1 MNWLTTI
8 NELGDSF
15 TPQQAMGFFQGVMLL
30 GLVFSLVFGV
40 IYYIIT
46 RLMLKKKL
54 NLE

>member
-1 MNWLTTI
+1 
-8 NELGDSF
+8 
-15 TPQQAMGFFQGVMLL
+15 MGFFQGVMLL